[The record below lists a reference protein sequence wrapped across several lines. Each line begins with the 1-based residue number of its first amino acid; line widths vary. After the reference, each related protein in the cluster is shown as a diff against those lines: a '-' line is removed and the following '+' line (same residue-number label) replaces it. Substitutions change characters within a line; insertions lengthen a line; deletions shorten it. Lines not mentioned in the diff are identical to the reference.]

1 MLLSYV
7 ALDFVLLL
15 GFEAM
20 PHPSCYLP
28 SVMDKT
34 ITMGQLLLFFLCNF
48 SSFLA
53 TLGESL

>member
-7 ALDFVLLL
+7 ASDFVPLLDF
-15 GFEAM
+15 EAK
-20 PHPSCYLP
+20 PHPSCYLT
-28 SVMDKT
+28 SIMDKT